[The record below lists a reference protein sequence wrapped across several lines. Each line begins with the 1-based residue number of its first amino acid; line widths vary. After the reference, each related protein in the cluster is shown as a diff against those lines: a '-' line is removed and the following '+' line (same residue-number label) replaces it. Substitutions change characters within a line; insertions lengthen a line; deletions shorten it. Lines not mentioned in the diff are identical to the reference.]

1 MRMLIDCVTVTDI
14 FTHTTQRSSQRAS
27 TTTVNTDIFNSSSSF
42 LFVVSFCFIFPPLFI
57 YQKSVFD
64 GHKVWE
70 TTRSLQKKLGGRF
83 LFSFFFFFSF
93 SFLFSLFSFLFSL
106 FSFLSFLFLFLS
118 FLSYCEVINLCYQM
132 LGRVL
137 QDFIPKLE
145 IDDATK
151 KFNTKYSWSYQHRML
166 RKQGRILILRICFQ
180 TNPVTY
186 CPIYKL
192 IIGIP
197 NDESIPDIAI
207 DRDSSHA
214 QLIDNLIRLL
224 HGTQVNYPIFLLP
237 IFVVFPSFILFD
249 FFIF

>member
-1 MRMLIDCVTVTDI
+1 MVTKYGKQPEACKRNLEV
-14 FTHTTQRSSQRAS
+14 
-27 TTTVNTDIFNSSSSF
+27 
-42 LFVVSFCFIFPPLFI
+42 
-57 YQKSVFD
+57 
-64 GHKVWE
+64 G
-70 TTRSLQKKLGGRF
+70 
-83 LFSFFFFFSF
+83 FFFFF
-93 SFLFSLFSFLFSL
+93 LFSFLFSL
-106 FSFLSFLFLFLS
+106 FFFLS
-118 FLSYCEVINLCYQM
+118 FLSYCEVVNLCYQM

-151 KFNTKYSWSYQHRML
+151 KFNAKYSWSYQHRML

-224 HGTQVNYPIFLLP
+224 HGTQVNYPLFCYLSSLSFLLLFFL
-237 IFVVFPSFILFD
+237 IFSFFD
-249 FFIF
+249 FW